1 VAEDET
7 PGAGEEAS
15 TMSKRGITRREFIR
29 SAAVLA
35 APVIVPSTVFGRNA
49 PSSRVHLAAIGVGNR
64 GAGNVW
70 QDFVETQQ
78 DVRIVAACDCFKGR
92 REDFAA
98 KVNAF
103 YGSEVCAPMADW
115 REVLAR
121 KDVDGVII
129 STPDHWHVPLAY
141 HAAKAKKDMYVEKPL
156 GVAMAW
162 AWKLR
167 EAVAANK
174 VIFQYGT
181 QQRSSSEFTRAV
193 ELVRNGYI
201 GKVKHIDAWCS
212 GMNSPG
218 GYDQVFNEH
227 FKNTEPEPVP
237 AGLDYEM
244 WIGPAPMKP
253 YTKSRCT
260 EWGAYHIYD
269 YALGFIAGWGAHPLD
284 IAQWGLDM
292 DGTSPVHYEGT
303 GEIPKGGLFDTID
316 NWDVRCRYENG
327 VTMRFMCDRVARDVE
342 GVFDPR
348 TRPYLDHGTTFRGED
363 GWVSVS
369 RGVLY
374 ASPKEL
380 QRTKIRDDEKPVIRS
395 SSQGR
400 NFVESMKTRRLTINP
415 LESAIRSDT
424 ISHMSNIAIR
434 LGRPVRWDPRAER
447 IRDDAEATKMLDRPM
462 RPPWTM

>member
-1 VAEDET
+1 
-7 PGAGEEAS
+7 
-15 TMSKRGITRREFIR
+15 
-29 SAAVLA
+29 
-35 APVIVPSTVFGRNA
+35 
-49 PSSRVHLAAIGVGNR
+49 
-64 GAGNVW
+64 
-70 QDFVETQQ
+70 
-78 DVRIVAACDCFKGR
+78 
-92 REDFAA
+92 
-98 KVNAF
+98 
-103 YGSEVCAPMADW
+103 MADW

-121 KDVDGVII
+121 KDIDGVVI

-141 HAAKAKKDMYVEKPL
+141 YAAKARKDMYVEKPL

-181 QQRSSSEFTRAV
+181 QQRSSGEFTRAV

-212 GMNSPG
+212 GMSSPD
-218 GYDQVFNEH
+218 GYDQVFKEH

-237 AGLDYEM
+237 PGLDFEM

-292 DGTSPVHYEGT
+292 DETSPVHYEGT
-303 GEIPKGGLFDTID
+303 GETPKGGLFDTVD
-316 NWDVRCRYENG
+316 NWDIRCRYENG
-327 VTMRFMCDRVARDVE
+327 VTMRFMCDRIAKDVE
-342 GVFDPR
+342 DVFDPR
-348 TRPYLDHGTTFRGED
+348 TRPFLDHGTTFRGDD

-380 QRTKIRDDEKPVIRS
+380 QRAKIRDDEKPVIRS

-400 NFVESMKTRRLTINP
+400 NFVESMKTRRPTINP
-415 LESAIRSDT
+415 IESAIRSDT

-434 LGRPVRWDPRAER
+434 LGRPVRWDPRSER
-447 IRDDAEATKMLDRPM
+447 IIDDAEATKMLDRPM
-462 RPPWTM
+462 RRPWTME

>member
-1 VAEDET
+1 
-7 PGAGEEAS
+7 
-15 TMSKRGITRREFIR
+15 MRRQGITRREFIR

-35 APVIVPSTVFGRNA
+35 APAIVPSSVFGRNA
-49 PSSRVHLAAIGVGNR
+49 PSNRINLAAIGLGSR
-64 GAGNVW
+64 GSTNVW
-70 QDFVETQQ
+70 QDFVETQE
-78 DVRIVAACDCFKGR
+78 DVRVVAACDCFAGR

-98 KVNAF
+98 KVNKF
-103 YGSEVCAPMADW
+103 HGSKVCELMADW

-121 KDVDGVII
+121 KDIDGVII

-141 HAAKAKKDMYVEKPL
+141 HAALARKDMYVEKPL
-156 GVAMAW
+156 GLAMAW

-167 EAVAANK
+167 KAVAANK

-181 QQRSSSEFTRAV
+181 QQRCSGEFTRAV

-201 GKVKHIDAWCS
+201 GKVKRIDAWCS
-212 GMNSPG
+212 GMRSPDW
-218 GYDQVFNEH
+218 YAEVFNEH

-260 EWGAYHIYD
+260 EWGSYHIYD

-292 DGTSPVHYEGT
+292 DHTSPVHYEGT
-303 GEIPKGGLFDTID
+303 GEIPEGGLFDTID
-316 NWDVRCRYENG
+316 NWDVRCRYKNG
-327 VTMRFMCDRVARDVE
+327 VTMRFMCDRIAKGVE
-342 GVFDPR
+342 GLTDPR
-348 TRPYLDHGTTFRGED
+348 PRPFLDHGTTFWGED
-363 GWVSVS
+363 GWISVS
-369 RGVLY
+369 RGFLY

-380 QRTKIRDDEKPVIRS
+380 QQAKIKDDEKPVIRS

-400 NFVESMKTRRLTINP
+400 NFVESMKSRRPTINP

-434 LGRPVRWDPRAER
+434 LGRPVRWDPSHER
-447 IRDDAEATKMLDRPM
+447 IADDAEASRMLDRPM
-462 RPPWTM
+462 RLTWTM

>member
-1 VAEDET
+1 
-7 PGAGEEAS
+7 
-15 TMSKRGITRREFIR
+15 MSHRKISRREFIR

-35 APVIVPSTVFGRNA
+35 APAIVPSTVFGRNA
-49 PSSRVHLAAIGVGNR
+49 PSNRVQLAAIGVGNR

-70 QDFVETQQ
+70 QDFVETQE
-78 DVRIVAACDCFKGR
+78 DVRLVAACDCFAGR

-98 KVNAF
+98 KVNEF
-103 YGSEVCAPMADW
+103 YGSKVCEPMADW

-121 KDVDGVII
+121 KDVDGVVI
-129 STPDHWHVPLAY
+129 STPDHWHVPLAT
-141 HAAKAKKDMYVEKPL
+141 HAARAKKDMYVEKPL

-167 EAVAANK
+167 EAVTANK

-181 QQRSSSEFTRAV
+181 QQRSSGEFTRAV
-193 ELVRNGYI
+193 ELVRNGTI

-212 GMNSPG
+212 GMRSPDW
-218 GYDQVFNEH
+218 YSQVFNEH

-237 AGLDYEM
+237 PGLDYEM

-292 DGTSPVHYEGT
+292 DQTSPVYYEGK
-303 GEIPKGGLFDTID
+303 GEIPEGGLFDTID

-327 VTMRFMCDRVARDVE
+327 VTMRFMCDRVAKEVE
-342 GVFDPR
+342 GFFDPR
-348 TRPYLDHGTTFRGED
+348 TRPFLDHGTTFRGED

-380 QRTKIRDDEKPVIRS
+380 QRTKIRDDESPVIRS
-395 SSQGR
+395 KSQGR
-400 NFVESMKTRRLTINP
+400 NFVESMKSRRPTVNP
-415 LESAIRSDT
+415 FESAIRSDT

-434 LGRPVRWDPRAER
+434 LGRPVRWDPKAER
-447 IRDDAEATKMLDRPM
+447 IIDDPEAAKMLDRPM
-462 RPPWTM
+462 RGPWTMG

>member
-434 LGRPVRWDPRAER
+434 LGRPVRWEPRAER
-447 IRDDAEATKMLDRPM
+447 IKDDAEATKMLDRPM

>member
-1 VAEDET
+1 
-7 PGAGEEAS
+7 
-15 TMSKRGITRREFIR
+15 MSHRKISRREFIR
-29 SAAVLA
+29 SAAILA
-35 APVIVPSTVFGRNA
+35 APAIVPSTVFGRNA
-49 PSSRVHLAAIGVGNR
+49 PSNRIHLAAIGVGNR
-64 GAGNVW
+64 GADNVW
-70 QDFVETQQ
+70 HDFVETQ
-78 DVRIVAACDCFKGR
+78 DDIRLVAACDCFTGR

-103 YGSEVCAPMADW
+103 YGSKVCAPLADW

-121 KDVDGVII
+121 KDVDGVVI

-167 EAVAANK
+167 QAVMTNK
-174 VIFQYGT
+174 VVFQYGT
-181 QQRSSSEFTRAV
+181 QQRSSGEFTRAV

-212 GMNSPG
+212 GMRSPD
-218 GYDQVFNEH
+218 GYAQVFSEH

-237 AGLDYEM
+237 PGLDYEI

-303 GEIPKGGLFDTID
+303 GEIPQGGLFDTID

-327 VTMRFMCDRVARDVE
+327 VTMRFMCDRVAKDVE
-342 GVFDPR
+342 GIFDPR
-348 TRPYLDHGTTFRGED
+348 TRPFLDHGTTFRGED

-380 QRTKIRDDEKPVIRS
+380 QQTKIRDDEKAVIRS
-395 SSQGR
+395 KSQGR
-400 NFVESMKTRRLTINP
+400 NFVESMKSRRPTINP
-415 LESAIRSDT
+415 FESAIRSDT
-424 ISHMSNIAIR
+424 ISHLSNIAIR

-447 IRDDAEATKMLDRPM
+447 ILDDAEATKMLDRPM
-462 RPPWTM
+462 RRPWTM